1 MTKLLNII
9 YDSGELPDDF
19 QKSVFIALPKKP
31 GTTDCEQHRTI
42 SLMSHIIKVL
52 LRVLMCRKK
61 PQINSEISET
71 QFGFVTDRGTRNAI
85 FSLNMLMERS
95 VEVQKDLYLCLI
107 DYSKAFDKVRH
118 NDLFDILSKLDV
130 DAKDLCILRNLY

>member
-1 MTKLLNII
+1 
-9 YDSGELPDDF
+9 
-19 QKSVFIALPKKP
+19 
-31 GTTDCEQHRTI
+31 
-42 SLMSHIIKVL
+42 MSHITNAL
-52 LRVLMCRKK
+52 SRVMMCRIRNKIS
-61 PQINSEISET
+61 PEISVT
-71 QFGFVTDRGTRNAI
+71 QFGFMIDRGTRNAI

-95 VEVQKDLYLCLI
+95 VEVQKDLYLGLI